1 MENKTKEEI
10 LKEWEDFMLDEYG
23 KWKIGRIEARQFLSQ
38 ALSKVEKEAR
48 EEFKQIIKDSM
59 WVCPSHTEVNPIKNK
74 CADCSEA
81 ASVNVILKNLLNIY
95 DQPNL

>member
-1 MENKTKEEI
+1 MKEEI
-10 LKEWEDFMLDEYG
+10 MEEFGEKLLNEWVNQIDLDDIISA
-23 KWKIGRIEARQFLSQ
+23 KFFLSQ
-38 ALSKVEKEAR
+38 ALSKVEKEVR